1 MEKSFLLKY
10 PEKQESAVTIL
21 AVCNSKNIFLS
32 VRIILFIFPSI
43 ASAAVFVSNFDS
55 ATYLTL
61 ATPPAWQII
70 RLESHVP
77 ATRYR
82 QINWD
87 GVNAIEAN
95 ADSSMALLAR
105 WVDVDLNET
114 PMLCWLWR
122 IDSVIK
128 TADMKKRQ
136 GDDYAARVYLAFSLP
151 KDTLSLSDKA
161 TLAIARSIF
170 GSHVPDAAINY
181 VWDNIHPIGTR
192 VPNAYTSRAQMVV
205 LRTGNSDSGKWM
217 AERVNVLDDLH
228 RSFGTLRGKLKL
240 LAIASDSDNTKEK
253 ARAGFAEIAF
263 VKSEENCPAP
273 STPN

>member
-1 MEKSFLLKY
+1 MKSKLFIIHTENQANIFVLGFAIFLLLF
-10 PEKQESAVTIL
+10 STIT
-21 AVCNSKNIFLS
+21 
-32 VRIILFIFPSI
+32 R
-43 ASAAVFVSNFDS
+43 AAVFVSNFDNV
-55 ATYLTL
+55 
-61 ATPPAWQII
+61 TPPTLSIPPSWQII
-70 RLESHVP
+70 RLETHV
-77 ATRYR
+77 
-82 QINWD
+82 
-87 GVNAIEAN
+87 VKSAN
-95 ADSSMALLAR
+95 M
-105 WVDVDLNET
+105 T
-114 PMLCWLWR
+114 
-122 IDSVIK
+122 
-128 TADMKKRQ
+128 KRQ

-151 KDTLSLSDKA
+151 KETLTLADKA
-161 TLAIARSIF
+161 ALAIARSIF

-192 VPNAYTSRAQMVV
+192 APNAYTSRAQMVV

>member
-1 MEKSFLLKY
+1 MKSKLFIIHTENQANIFALGFAIFLLLF
-10 PEKQESAVTIL
+10 STIT
-21 AVCNSKNIFLS
+21 
-32 VRIILFIFPSI
+32 R
-43 ASAAVFVSNFDS
+43 AAVFVSNFDPV
-55 ATYLTL
+55 
-61 ATPPAWQII
+61 TPPTLSIPPSWQII
-70 RLESHVP
+70 RLETHVP
-77 ATRYR
+77 ATTYR
-82 QINWD
+82 LRHWD

-95 ADSSMALLAR
+95 ADASMALLGR
-105 WVDVDLNET
+105 LVDVDLHET
-114 PMLCWLWR
+114 PILCWLWR
-122 IDSVIK
+122 TDSVVK
-128 TADMKKRQ
+128 SANMTKRQ

-151 KDTLSLSDKA
+151 KETLTLADKA
-161 TLAIARSIF
+161 ALAIARSIF